1 MKVLPD
7 HEVLFLN
14 VLANGHSFGAS
25 SFHVL
30 RMCVGIRMLV
40 LTLLDDI
47 HSEVKVSFVYIV
59 LSLLKK
65 IKGSVLDMDAAP
77 IVQNL
82 AIRLK

>member
-1 MKVLPD
+1 MEDMKVLPD

-65 IKGSVLDMDAAP
+65 KVVFWTWIQHP
-77 IVQNL
+77 
-82 AIRLK
+82 

>member
-1 MKVLPD
+1 MEDMKVLPD
-7 HEVLFLN
+7 HEVLYLN
-14 VLANGHSFGAS
+14 VLANGQSFGAS

-47 HSEVKVSFVYIV
+47 HLEVKVSFVYIV

-65 IKGSVLDMDAAP
+65 KVVFWTWIQHP
-77 IVQNL
+77 
-82 AIRLK
+82 